1 MDPALSLIISILLIL
16 LLIRLNINISISVLC
31 GAVLLGILTIG
42 QQVIFHMIDT
52 SRSFDTFYL
61 VALVLA
67 AFTLGYSME
76 YFQLLED
83 LTAAASR
90 MAGRMSIPILP
101 SVVGFLPMPGG
112 ALLSA
117 VMLKEP
123 VSLYNIPA
131 DVATYINYWF
141 RHFWIPIWPLY
152 PSFIIAAAVVKAD
165 YTQFIL
171 STFPITLGAIVG
183 GILFTRIGKMG
194 NPSVNKQDLMV
205 VIKSI
210 YPILMVALLTLI
222 LQIDLLYTI
231 LLSLAILYAQKRAL
245 PTDMANIL
253 RKTIDYKIIIL
264 IFAVMIYNDLIETTG
279 AAEVFFGHLQTYNFP
294 PFAAAFIL
302 SFIVGFA
309 TGIEL
314 SYASVAMP
322 MLTMFTGTA
331 AGLVPQNLMLVF
343 GAGFLGVMMSPL
355 HLCLVLTA
363 DYFNA
368 KLENVYRYLAPVFVT
383 CFLFIVVFFIFY
395 NL

>member
-1 MDPALSLIISILLIL
+1 MDPALSLIISIFLIL
-16 LLIRLNINISISVLC
+16 LLIRLNVNISISILC
-31 GAVLLGILTIG
+31 GAALLGILTIG
-42 QQVIFHMIDT
+42 QEAFYHMIDT
-52 SRSFDTFYL
+52 SRSFDTLRL

-90 MAGRMSIPILP
+90 MVGKLSIPILP

-117 VMLKEP
+117 VMLKNP
-123 VSLYNIPA
+123 VSLYKIPA
-131 DVATYINYWF
+131 YMATYINYWF
-141 RHFWIPIWPLY
+141 RHLWVSIWPLY
-152 PSFIIAAAVVKAD
+152 PSFIIGAAVVEAE

-171 STFPITLGAIVG
+171 STYPITLGAIIG
-183 GILFTRIGKMG
+183 GVMFTRLGGLG
-194 NPSVNKQDLMV
+194 NPAINKQDLVIV
-205 VIKSI
+205 VKSI
-210 YPILMVALLTLI
+210 YPILLVAILTLVFK
-222 LQIDLLYTI
+222 IDLLYTI
-231 LLSLAILYAQKRAL
+231 LLSLGILYIQNRASL
-245 PTDMANIL
+245 MDIANVL

-264 IFAVMIYNDLIETTG
+264 IFAVMIYRDLIKSTG
-279 AAEVFFGHLQTYNFP
+279 AAEVFFGHLQAYNFP
-294 PFAAAFIL
+294 IFIAAFL
-302 SFIVGFA
+302 LAFIVGFA

-331 AGLVPQNLMLVF
+331 AGIIPQNLMLVF

-363 DYFNA
+363 DYFDA
-368 KLENVYRYLAPVFVT
+368 KLEKVYRYLIPSLVV
-383 CFLFIVVFFIFY
+383 CLLFMAAFFILFS
-395 NL
+395 L

>member
-1 MDPALSLIISILLIL
+1 MDPALSLIVSILLIL
-16 LLIRLNINISISVLC
+16 LLIRLNINISISVLG
-31 GAVLLGILTIG
+31 GAALLGILTIG
-42 QQVIFHMIDT
+42 QGVFFQMIETSSSLDT
-52 SRSFDTFYL
+52 LSL
-61 VALVLA
+61 VAKVLA

-76 YFQLLED
+76 YFNLLED

-90 MAGRMSIPILP
+90 MAGKMSIPILP

-117 VMLKEP
+117 VMLKKP
-123 VSLYNIPA
+123 VSLYNIPG

-152 PSFIIAAAVVKAD
+152 PSFIIAAAVVEAE

-171 STFPITLGAIVG
+171 STYPITLGAIAG
-183 GILFTRIGKMG
+183 GIMFTRIGKMG
-194 NPSVNKQDLMV
+194 NPTMNNQDLKI

-210 YPILMVALLTLI
+210 YPILLVAFLTLI
-222 LQIDLLYTI
+222 FKIDLLYTI
-231 LLSLAILYAQKRAL
+231 LLSLAILYIQNRAS
-245 PTDMANIL
+245 PGDIANIL
-253 RKTIDYKIIIL
+253 RKTIDYKIVIL
-264 IFAVMIYNDLIETTG
+264 IFAVMIYTDLIKTTG
-279 AAEVFFGHLQTYNFP
+279 AAEVFFAHLQTYNFP
-294 PFAAAFIL
+294 PFIAAFLL

-331 AGLVPQNLMLVF
+331 AGLIPQNLMLVF

-363 DYFNA
+363 DYFNVN
-368 KLENVYRYLAPVFVT
+368 LENPYRYLAPVFAT
-383 CFLFIVVFFIFY
+383 CFLFIVAFFIFY

>member
-1 MDPALSLIISILLIL
+1 MDPAVSLIISIFLIL
-16 LLIRLNINISISVLC
+16 LLIRLNINISISILC
-31 GAVLLGILTIG
+31 GAALLGILTVG
-42 QQVIFHMIDT
+42 QEVLYHMIST
-52 SRSFDTFYL
+52 SASFETLRL

-90 MAGRMSIPILP
+90 MVGKLSIPVLP

-117 VMLKEP
+117 VMLKKP

-141 RHFWIPIWPLY
+141 RHLWVSIWPLY
-152 PSFIIAAAVVKAD
+152 PSFIIGAAVVEAD

-171 STFPITLGAIVG
+171 STYPITLGAIVG
-183 GILFTRIGKMG
+183 GILFTRLGKIG
-194 NPSVNKQDLMV
+194 NPTINKQDLAIV
-205 VIKSI
+205 VKSI
-210 YPILMVALLTLI
+210 YPILLVAILTLVFK
-222 LQIDLLYTI
+222 IDLLYTI
-231 LLSLAILYAQKRAL
+231 LLSLAILYVQNRASFV
-245 PTDMANIL
+245 DIANVF

-264 IFAVMIYNDLIETTG
+264 IFAVMIYRDLIEATG
-279 AAEVFFGHLQTYNFP
+279 AAEVFFGHLQAYDFP
-294 PFAAAFIL
+294 IFVAAFIL
-302 SFIVGFA
+302 SFVVGFA

-322 MLTMFTGTA
+322 TLTMFTGTA
-331 AGLVPQNLMLVF
+331 AGLIPQNLMLVF

-368 KLENVYRYLAPVFVT
+368 NLNNTYRYLVPVVGT
-383 CFLFIVVFFIFY
+383 CFLFMVAFFILY

>member
-16 LLIRLNINISISVLC
+16 LLIRLRISISISILC
-31 GAVLLGILTIG
+31 GATLLGILTIG
-42 QQVIFHMIDT
+42 QEVFYHMINT
-52 SRSFDTFYL
+52 SASLETLRL

-90 MAGRMSIPILP
+90 MAGKMSIPILP

-117 VMLKEP
+117 VMLKKP
-123 VSLYNIPA
+123 VNLYNIPG

-152 PSFIIAAAVVKAD
+152 PSFIIAAAVVEAE

-171 STFPITLGAIVG
+171 STYPITLGAIVG
-183 GILFTRIGKMG
+183 GILFTRIGKLG
-194 NPSVNKQDLMV
+194 NPTVNKQDLKI

-210 YPILMVALLTLI
+210 YPILLVAFLTL
-222 LQIDLLYTI
+222 LFKIDLLYTI
-231 LLSLAILYAQKRAL
+231 LLSLAILYIQNRAS
-245 PTDMANIL
+245 PGDIGKIL

-264 IFAVMIYNDLIETTG
+264 IFAVMIYKDLIVATG

-294 PFAAAFIL
+294 PFAAAFLL

-368 KLENVYRYLAPVFVT
+368 GLNSVYRYLAPVFAT
-383 CFLFIVVFFIFY
+383 CFLFIVVFFILY

>member
-16 LLIRLNINISISVLC
+16 LLIRLNVNISISILC
-31 GAVLLGILTIG
+31 GAALLGILTIG
-42 QQVIFHMIDT
+42 QEAFYHMIDT
-52 SRSFDTFYL
+52 SRSFDTLRL

-90 MAGRMSIPILP
+90 MVGKLSIPILP

-117 VMLKEP
+117 VMLKNP
-123 VSLYNIPA
+123 VSLYKIPA
-131 DVATYINYWF
+131 YMATYINYWF
-141 RHFWIPIWPLY
+141 RHLWVSIWPLY
-152 PSFIIAAAVVKAD
+152 PSFIIGAAVVEAE

-171 STFPITLGAIVG
+171 STYPITLGAIIG
-183 GILFTRIGKMG
+183 GVMFTRLGGLG
-194 NPSVNKQDLMV
+194 NPAINKQDLVIV
-205 VIKSI
+205 VKSI
-210 YPILMVALLTLI
+210 YPILLVAILTLVFK
-222 LQIDLLYTI
+222 IDLLYTI
-231 LLSLAILYAQKRAL
+231 LLSLGILYIQNRASL
-245 PTDMANIL
+245 MDIANVL

-264 IFAVMIYNDLIETTG
+264 IFAVMIYRDLIKSTG
-279 AAEVFFGHLQTYNFP
+279 AAEVFFGHLQAYNFP
-294 PFAAAFIL
+294 IFVAAFLL

-331 AGLVPQNLMLVF
+331 AGIIPQNLMLVF

-363 DYFNA
+363 DYFDA
-368 KLENVYRYLAPVFVT
+368 KLEKVYRYLIPSLVV
-383 CFLFIVVFFIFY
+383 CLLFMAAFFILFS
-395 NL
+395 L

>member
-1 MDPALSLIISILLIL
+1 MDPAVSLIISIFLIL
-16 LLIRLNINISISVLC
+16 LLIRLNINISISILC
-31 GAVLLGILTIG
+31 GAALLGILTVG
-42 QQVIFHMIDT
+42 QEVLYHMITT
-52 SRSFDTFYL
+52 SASFETLRL

-90 MAGRMSIPILP
+90 MVGKLSIPILP

-117 VMLKEP
+117 VMLKKP

-141 RHFWIPIWPLY
+141 RHLWVSIWPLY
-152 PSFIIAAAVVKAD
+152 PSFIIGAAVVEAD

-171 STFPITLGAIVG
+171 STYPITLGAIVG
-183 GILFTRIGKMG
+183 GILFTRLGKIG
-194 NPSVNKQDLMV
+194 NPTINKQDLAIV
-205 VIKSI
+205 VKSI
-210 YPILMVALLTLI
+210 YPILLVAILTLVFK
-222 LQIDLLYTI
+222 IDLLYTI
-231 LLSLAILYAQKRAL
+231 LLSLAILYVQNRASL
-245 PTDMANIL
+245 VDIANAL

-264 IFAVMIYNDLIETTG
+264 IFAVMIYRDLIEATG
-279 AAEVFFGHLQTYNFP
+279 AAEVFFGHLQAYNFP
-294 PFAAAFIL
+294 IFVAAFIL
-302 SFIVGFA
+302 SFVVGFA

-322 MLTMFTGTA
+322 TLTMFTGTA
-331 AGLVPQNLMLVF
+331 AGLIPQNLMLVF

-368 KLENVYRYLAPVFVT
+368 NLNNTYRYLVPVVGT
-383 CFLFIVVFFIFY
+383 CFLFMVAFFILY